1 MKKKFKNVLALVI
14 TTSILLAQATVFAVP
29 LADSFEKNPVPGAII
44 VAEDV
49 SKRGEFEK
57 HYLCSD
63 GTFVAVSYA
72 EAIHYKNEM
81 GEWIDVDNVVT
92 YDAKTQNYRT
102 GNQAFEVEFASTLDV
117 SELVTLRSGEHVIS
131 WGITTDKTVSL
142 QEPIFSDIVAM
153 RINEPQMPSVTLKN
167 AEKTGENKTYR
178 ITDSEAFELEK
189 MSGGIAYENIITG
202 SPEITVDYSV
212 YHNKIEED
220 IYINSKTDAK
230 SISMNLSVGALVAR
244 VNFDNSVSFLDDEGE
259 PAYTIGVPYMED
271 AAGEI
276 LNDIKVTVTQSGSN
290 CVVTYTPN
298 EQWLNS
304 DERVYPIL
312 LDPSITTREYSANI
326 VDTYVYEGNTANH
339 SSEQKNYVGIR
350 NSKINRTFI
359 KITNLPAIDQS
370 MPVIGATL
378 TLTLPSPTAS
388 GHRVALYKL
397 SSDWN
402 PSTVT
407 YANQPS
413 FSESGKIGTCDFNSS
428 TKKYV
433 FDLTADMARM
443 YNEFLAGVN
452 YGYVLKYDNESKTD
466 PDYNSTYSMERT
478 TVADRPLLTITY
490 GYSLPT
496 GLSNGG
502 VYALQNRG
510 SYGYLTVHGGTDADN
525 VNVYLKSTMSTDIA
539 ANQQFKLEYVSATG
553 AYRLRPMHSSSG
565 SGRVLDI
572 VKSGSYVAN
581 GGNVQMTT
589 LSGSISNE
597 WFIVGTGFNYF
608 KIIPRTNMS
617 LSLTACSGLDGTAEG
632 TTSTSQG
639 NVFVA
644 TTVENSDFQQWRMI
658 DMSTGKS
665 VSGGGNSD
673 IVPNG
678 TYYFNNR
685 GTCRYLTKSVSVSYV
700 DGLSGLISDLENRI
714 RWTLTCVFDGMY
726 TMRSADDPTQ
736 FVVPSDVG
744 TRIVL
749 DTLPSDT
756 DIPDEYLW
764 KITAASGGG
773 VKIQNVATGEY
784 LYSLGATNHLNSTL
798 PSTSSMSY
806 DKYVWRMANVD
817 LYGNTSE
824 HSYREMTSGF
834 KINDIRV
841 DVNQEKRI
849 SPQNNYTDVLWTS
862 YNDFTYN
869 FTSTNFV
876 CGEDGF
882 IGTSRGPAVQV
893 TATHKVTGYSTT
905 FNVVVNSNI
914 TTFSEMLGQLYD
926 AAYEY
931 AHLSR
936 NRTLELTFNFI
947 AAQKYY
953 KSFWPGVIG
962 DWNEAFGN
970 YVYNEYPN
978 IYSYFICDPDEEKL
992 SDEDYIIMLPDPDG
1006 TGSIDAIHMC
1016 ATLNRLYYSGDTT
1029 FHGIDT
1035 GDILDEEVDAL
1046 CGWAGD
1052 FQSLIRD
1059 YFKYTS
1065 TTTQDTTSEVYAA
1078 FYPMIGNASYYCSYN
1093 DIISDMDSC
1102 HLYEIISSTATVF
1115 NGDDLENAVRSYYFG
1130 ESGNISSKRFT
1141 NWIGEMTRT
1150 QLYNK
1155 ITDYCNDHSPYFIK
1169 WPILDDYSIYGYQQE
1184 AFTEAFVDY
1193 LLIQKSNE

>member
-1 MKKKFKNVLALVI
+1 MIMKKKFKNVLALVI

-397 SSDWN
+397 SSNWN

-496 GLSNGG
+496 GLSDGG

-572 VKSGSYVAN
+572 VKSGGYVAN

-589 LSGSISNE
+589 LSGNISNE
-597 WFIVGTGFNYF
+597 WFFVGVGTNAF
-608 KIIPRTNMS
+608 KIVPRTNMS
-617 LSLTACSGLDGTAEG
+617 LSLTAYPGLDGTADG
-632 TTSTSQG
+632 TTSTSKG

-644 TTVENSDFQQWRMI
+644 TTVENSDFQQWRII
-658 DMSTGKS
+658 DMSTGESVS
-665 VSGGGNSD
+665 VSGNYAG
-673 IVPNG
+673 VPNG
-678 TYYFNNR
+678 TYYINNVEY
-685 GTCRYLTKSVSVSYV
+685 GKYMCKPSSTEYI
-700 DGLSGLISDLENRI
+700 DGQSGLISNLGNSI
-714 RWTLTCVFDGMY
+714 RWTVTCVYNGMY
-726 TMRSADDPTQ
+726 TIRSTDDPTL
-736 FVVPSDVG
+736 FVVPTDVG
-744 TRIVL
+744 ANISL
-749 DTLPSDT
+749 ETLPSDT

-764 KITAASGGG
+764 KIFTAHGGG
-773 VKIQNVATGEY
+773 VTIQNVAKGSY
-784 LYSLGATNHLNSTL
+784 LRCDETTIKLHPRL
-798 PSTSSMSY
+798 PSTTSEFY
-806 DKYVWRMANVD
+806 DRYAWRIANVN

-824 HSYREMTSGF
+824 HSYRELSTSF
-834 KINDIRV
+834 SVIANT
-841 DVNQEKRI
+841 DVNETTAFTI
-849 SPQNNYTDVLWTS
+849 VPDPLNAIWATS
-862 YNDFTYN
+862 EDFTYSTTD
-869 FTSTNFV
+869 TSVATISGDNITGV
-876 CGEDGF
+876 SVGF
-882 IGTSRGPAVQV
+882 
-893 TATHKVTGYSTT
+893 ATVNILHKVTGLQHELSVMVCPGTFELYICASGKVDYDWSSAPGTTAGHCWIKVVSYSCFEQTIGHYQLPAFGSVT
-905 FNVVVNSNI
+905 IGRWGSVTSGSGSSDSEFDGIWYNREKYRYVKKGAFSEFVYSSEMIDKSTLSELSQHITNVYSGYNVVSNNCVHFAADAWNLCVDI
-914 TTFSEMLGQLYD
+914 DEMIL
-926 AAYEY
+926 
-931 AHLSR
+931 
-936 NRTLELTFNFI
+936 LET
-947 AAQKYY
+947 
-953 KSFWPGVIG
+953 
-962 DWNEAFGN
+962 
-970 YVYNEYPN
+970 
-978 IYSYFICDPDEEKL
+978 YSP
-992 SDEDYIIMLPDPDG
+992 
-1006 TGSIDAIHMC
+1006 
-1016 ATLNRLYYSGDTT
+1016 
-1029 FHGIDT
+1029 
-1035 GDILDEEVDAL
+1035 
-1046 CGWAGD
+1046 
-1052 FQSLIRD
+1052 
-1059 YFKYTS
+1059 
-1065 TTTQDTTSEVYAA
+1065 
-1078 FYPMIGNASYYCSYN
+1078 
-1093 DIISDMDSC
+1093 
-1102 HLYEIISSTATVF
+1102 
-1115 NGDDLENAVRSYYFG
+1115 DDLEAKIKIFTDCYTGTWHITGDVVYGYYNG
-1130 ESGNISSKRFT
+1130 SEYIRKVYSGN
-1141 NWIGEMTRT
+1141 
-1150 QLYNK
+1150 
-1155 ITDYCNDHSPYFIK
+1155 
-1169 WPILDDYSIYGYQQE
+1169 
-1184 AFTEAFVDY
+1184 
-1193 LLIQKSNE
+1193 